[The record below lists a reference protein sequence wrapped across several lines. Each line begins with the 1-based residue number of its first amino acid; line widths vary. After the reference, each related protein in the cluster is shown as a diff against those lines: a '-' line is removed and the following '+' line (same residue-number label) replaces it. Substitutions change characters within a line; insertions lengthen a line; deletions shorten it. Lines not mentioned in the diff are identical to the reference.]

1 MNELAL
7 GRAVSFDHIA
17 VPLWVFGRGKDANK
31 AHMRKLSEAFKKLPA
46 ICRKLSP
53 VKEIVYNFSDVNQTF
68 VIKKNNV
75 ESDSVSLTPYTSG
88 IFEDTMIPRIKAN
101 FFDLKTACFYIDWDD
116 DINSWRFIITADKDQ
131 LTYNIERMKELVSAF
146 EV

>member
-1 MNELAL
+1 MKP
-7 GRAVSFDHIA
+7 S
-17 VPLWVFGRGKDANK
+17 
-31 AHMRKLSEAFKKLPA
+31 
-46 ICRKLSP
+46 
-53 VKEIVYNFSDVNQTF
+53 QTF

-75 ESDSVSLTPYTSG
+75 ESGSVSLTPYTSG
-88 IFEDTMIPRIKAN
+88 TMIPRIKAN